1 MILKSLFTL
10 FFLFTL
16 SLSAQELP
24 PIQNYTSIEYNAG
37 NQNWGIG
44 QSENQTLYIANNGG
58 LLEFNGT
65 SWRLYQAPFGT
76 PVKSVVSIKD
86 KVYTGSYMEF
96 GYWSSNQSGILNYNS
111 LSSKL
116 PIPLIEDEDFW
127 NITAYKDWVLF
138 QSLDRIYIY
147 NSNSDSFEIIEAKTT
162 SAKIFEIR
170 GKIFFQIK
178 NEGFFTLENGKPVL
192 VSDNAIFLNV
202 VIVGAYSLG
211 DRMLVITDQGEFYY
225 LNEGNVEKWNIAA
238 DVNLFST
245 KIYSSLLL
253 DDGSFV
259 LGTISKGIYHFNKN
273 GDLIRH
279 INQEK
284 GLSNN
289 TVLSIYQDFDHNLWL
304 GLDNGLSVLN
314 LDSPFKEYTDHLGAV
329 GVVYTAKKMAGKLYL
344 GTNQGLFLK
353 NNAGDTDFKL
363 VAGTEGQVWM
373 LKEIDDT
380 LFCGHHNGTYV
391 IEDDKAT
398 NISKYPGTW
407 DIQPL
412 KSNKELLIQGNY
424 EGLSVLERKNG
435 TWNYRN
441 NIEGFDSSSRFF
453 EFVDDHQ
460 VLINHDFKGIF
471 DLTLD
476 SAYTKVLNM
485 NQIESKGIGSSLL
498 KYHDD
503 IVYAT
508 INGVFK
514 YLPKERTFKND
525 LLLTTNFFTAN
536 DSIVGILQSTNSA
549 ERLWGFAN
557 DNIISLSTGLLSEKP
572 LRTEVSIP
580 KFFRRSMGV
589 LGFES
594 VVHLENELYLI
605 GMSNGYVTLDL
616 GKITQREYQIGLND
630 VSIKSYDTPKVSVML
645 QNDDEF
651 EYSQNNLG
659 FNYNVI
665 EYDKYTEV
673 YYQYRLDGLYGDW
686 SNWSTSTEISFDNL
700 PYGNY
705 DFQVRGKV
713 GNELTSNIET
723 YSFIIQRP
731 WYISYL
737 AIISYIILGVLL
749 SILIHRIYKNYYK
762 KQQAQLIKD
771 NSKRLKR
778 KKLKNQRKIVQIKN
792 DQLQELIDSKNRELA
807 ISTMSIIK
815 KNEFLNAIKDKLK
828 SSGGIPEIKAVIKT
842 IDRNINNVDD
852 WKFFEN
858 AFNNADKDFL
868 KKVRDKHPELSA
880 NDLRLCA
887 YLRLNLSSK
896 EIAPLLNISVRS
908 VEVKRYRLRK
918 KMNLSREAGLTDYII
933 NL

>member
-1 MILKSLFTL
+1 MIIKSYCIYLILFTL
-10 FFLFTL
+10 G
-16 SLSAQELP
+16 LSAQELP
-24 PIQNYTSIEYNAG
+24 PIQNFTPIEYNAG

-44 QSENQTLYIANNGG
+44 QSENQTLYIANNSG

-86 KVYTGSYMEF
+86 RVYTGSYMEF
-96 GYWSSNQSGILNYNS
+96 GYWIKNEFGVLNYNS

-127 NITAYKDWVLF
+127 NITQYKDWVLF
-138 QSLDRIYIY
+138 QSLDRIYIF
-147 NSNSDSFEIIEAKTT
+147 NSNSGSFEIIEAKTT
-162 SAKIFEIR
+162 SAKIFEVG

-178 NEGFFTLENGKPVL
+178 NKGFFTLENGKPVL
-192 VSDNAIFLNV
+192 VSDDVIFLV
-202 VIVGAYSLG
+202 TGIVGAYSLG
-211 DRMLVITDQGEFYY
+211 DRILVITDQGEFYY
-225 LNEGNVEKWNIAA
+225 LNGSNVEKWNIAA
-238 DVNLFST
+238 DVDLSST

-273 GDLIRH
+273 GELIRH

-314 LDSPFKEYTDHLGAV
+314 LDSPFKEYTDHLGAL
-329 GVVYTAKKMAGKLYL
+329 GVIYTAKKMAGKLYL

-353 NNAGDTDFKL
+353 NNADDTDFKL

-373 LKEIDDT
+373 LKEIAGT

-453 EFVDDHQ
+453 EFVDEHQ

-514 YLPKERTFKND
+514 YLHKERTFNND
-525 LLLTTNFFTAN
+525 SLLTTNFFTAN
-536 DSIVGILQSTNSA
+536 DSIVGILQSTNNA
-549 ERLWGFAN
+549 ERLWGFTN

-605 GMSNGYVTLDL
+605 GMSNGYITLDL
-616 GKITQREYQIGLND
+616 GKITQREYQISLNE
-630 VSIKSYDTPKVSVML
+630 VSIKSYDTPQLSVIL
-645 QNDDEF
+645 QDDDEF
-651 EYSQNNLG
+651 EYSQNSLG
-659 FNYNVI
+659 FDYNVT

-673 YYQYRLDGLYGDW
+673 YYQYRLDGLYSDW
-686 SNWSTSTEISFDNL
+686 SNWSTSSEISFDNL

-705 DFQVRGKV
+705 NFQVRGKV
-713 GNELTSNIET
+713 GNELTSNVET

-731 WYISYL
+731 WYISYW

-749 SILIHRIYKNYYK
+749 SILIHRIYRDYYK

-771 NSKRLKR
+771 NTKRLKR
-778 KKLKNQRKIVQIKN
+778 KKSKNQRKIVQIKN
-792 DQLQELIDSKNRELA
+792 DQLQELIESKNRELA

-828 SSGGIPEIKAVIKT
+828 SSGSIPEIKSVIRT

-868 KKVRDKHPELSA
+868 KKVKDKHPELSA

-918 KMNLSREAGLTDYII
+918 KINLSREAGLTDYII

>member
-1 MILKSLFTL
+1 MILKSLYTL
-10 FFLFTL
+10 IFLFTL
-16 SLSAQELP
+16 SLLAQELP
-24 PIQNYTSIEYNAG
+24 PIQNFTPIEYNAG

-44 QSENQTLYIANNGG
+44 QSDNQTLYIANNSG

-76 PVKSVVSIKD
+76 PVKSVVSIND

-96 GYWSSNQSGILNYNS
+96 GYWSRNQLGVLNYLS

-116 PIPLIEDEDFW
+116 LTPLIEDEDFW
-127 NITAYKDWVLF
+127 NITPYKDWVLF

-147 NSNSDSFEIIEAKTT
+147 NSNSGSFEIIEAKTT
-162 SAKIFEIR
+162 SAKIFEVR

-178 NEGFFTLENGKPVL
+178 NKGFFTLENGKPVL
-192 VSDNAIFLNV
+192 VSDDVIFLNTG
-202 VIVGAYSLG
+202 IVDAFSLG
-211 DRMLVITDQGEFYY
+211 GKILVITDQGEFFY
-225 LNEGNVEKWNIAA
+225 LNESNVEKWNIAA
-238 DVNLFST
+238 DINLSST

-259 LGTISKGIYHFNKN
+259 LGSISKGVYHFNKN
-273 GDLIRH
+273 GELIRH

-284 GLSNN
+284 GLNNN

-314 LDSPFKEYTDHLGAV
+314 LESPFNEYTDHLGTL

-353 NNAGDTDFKL
+353 NDTDDIGFKL

-373 LKEIDDT
+373 LKEIDGT
-380 LFCGHHNGTYV
+380 LFCGHHNGTYI
-391 IEDDKAT
+391 IEDDRAT

-412 KSNKELLIQGNY
+412 KSNSALLIQGNY
-424 EGLSVLERKNG
+424 EGLSVLERKYG
-435 TWNYRN
+435 TWDYRN

-453 EFVDDHQ
+453 EFVDEHQ

-514 YLPKERTFKND
+514 YLPKERTFNKD
-525 LLLTTNFFTAN
+525 SLLTTNFFTAN
-536 DSIVGILQSTNSA
+536 DSIVGILQSTNNG
-549 ERLWGFAN
+549 ERLWGFTN
-557 DNIISLSTGLLSEKP
+557 DNIISQSTGFLSEKP
-572 LRTEVSIP
+572 LKTEVSIP

-594 VVHLENELYLI
+594 VVHLEDELFLI
-605 GMSNGYVTLDL
+605 GISNGYITLDL
-616 GKITQREYQIGLND
+616 GKITQREYQISLNE
-630 VSIKSYDTPKVSVML
+630 VSIKSYDTPKVSVIL

-651 EYSQNNLG
+651 KYSQNSLG
-659 FNYNVI
+659 FDYNVT

-686 SNWSTSTEISFDNL
+686 SNWSTSAEISFDNL

-705 DFQVRGKV
+705 NFQVRGKV
-713 GNELTSNIET
+713 GNELTSNVET

-731 WYISYL
+731 WYFSYL
-737 AIISYIILGVLL
+737 AMVCYFILGVLL
-749 SILIHRIYKNYYK
+749 SILIHRVYRGYYK
-762 KQQAQLIKD
+762 KQQAQLIKE
-771 NSKRLKR
+771 NNKRLKR

-792 DQLQELIDSKNRELA
+792 NQLQELIDSKNRELA

-868 KKVRDKHPELSA
+868 KKIKDKHPELSS

>member
-44 QSENQTLYIANNGG
+44 QSENQTLYIANNSG

-96 GYWSSNQSGILNYNS
+96 GYWSRNKSGVLNYKS

-127 NITAYKDWVLF
+127 NITQYKDWVLF
-138 QSLDRIYIY
+138 QSLDRIYVY
-147 NSNSDSFEIIEAKTT
+147 NSNSGSFEIIEAKTT

-178 NEGFFTLENGKPVL
+178 DEGFFTLENGKPVL
-192 VSDNAIFLNV
+192 VSDDVIFLNA
-202 VIVGAYSLG
+202 VIVGANSLS
-211 DRMLVITDQGEFYY
+211 DRILVITDQGEFYY
-225 LNEGNVEKWNIAA
+225 LNGSNVEKWNIAA
-238 DVNLFST
+238 DVNLSST

-253 DDGSFV
+253 NDGSFV
-259 LGTISKGIYHFNKN
+259 LGTISKGIYHFNKK
-273 GDLIRH
+273 GELIRH

-289 TVLSIYQDFDHNLWL
+289 TVLSIYQDFDQNLWL

-314 LDSPFKEYTDHLGAV
+314 LDSPFKEYTDHLGAL
-329 GVVYTAKKMAGKLYL
+329 GVIYTAKKMAGKLYL

-363 VAGTEGQVWM
+363 LAGTEGQVWM
-373 LKEIDDT
+373 LKEIDGT
-380 LFCGHHNGTYV
+380 LFCGHHNGTYI

-407 DIQPL
+407 DIQHL

-514 YLPKERTFKND
+514 YLPKEHIFKNNS
-525 LLLTTNFFTAN
+525 LLTTNFFTAN
-536 DSIVGILQSTNSA
+536 DSIVGILQSTNNA
-549 ERLWGFAN
+549 ERLWGFTN

-572 LRTEVSIP
+572 LRTEVPIP

-594 VVHLENELYLI
+594 VVLLENELYLI

-616 GKITQREYQIGLND
+616 GKITQREYQISLND

-645 QNDDEF
+645 QDDDEF

-723 YSFIIQRP
+723 YSFTIQRP

-737 AIISYIILGVLL
+737 AIMSYIILGVLL
-749 SILIHRIYKNYYK
+749 SILIHRIYRNYYK

-828 SSGGIPEIKAVIKT
+828 SSGGIPEIKAVIRT